1 MISSYGQLSMS
12 KNLGRPP
19 KSSTIAGPLPI
30 EFGISLVF
38 GFATHDKKMSD
49 KQLSGST
56 EGASYEDTKGGTI
69 HQSHQGSASI
79 VPILAYRKPAN
90 PIPLGLL
97 GFATTTFVLSL
108 HQCGAGLPDS
118 NPLGRVGP
126 DAAVFGLAF
135 FFGGM
140 SQIIAGI
147 MAFTTGN
154 TYGTTVHISYGSFWL
169 SYTMFLIPSLGIK
182 DAYAGDQRAFSF
194 ALGIYLVFWCLLT
207 LMFLVASLRTNYA
220 TLGVFGLLVPAFFF
234 LALANF
240 LRTTHMDHAIRLNKT
255 GGVFSFLC
263 AFVAFYAG
271 AAGLM
276 APETTFVH
284 LPLGEM
290 ARPDES
296 SVA

>member
-79 VPILAYRKPAN
+79 VPILAYRK
-90 PIPLGLL
+90 
-97 GFATTTFVLSL
+97 
-108 HQCGAGLPDS
+108 AGESHSSWASRLRDDNIRSVVTPVRLPDS